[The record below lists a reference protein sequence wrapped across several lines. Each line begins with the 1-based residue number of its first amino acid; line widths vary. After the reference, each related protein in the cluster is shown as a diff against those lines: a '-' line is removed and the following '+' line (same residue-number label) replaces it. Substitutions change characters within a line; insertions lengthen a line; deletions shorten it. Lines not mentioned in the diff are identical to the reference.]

1 MQKATTPV
9 QKNNTS
15 PPLWRETFKKIKRY
29 KYLYILLII
38 PIIHLILF
46 RYVPI
51 FGNIIAFRKY
61 QPAGSMFGT
70 GWVGLKNFKMF
81 LGDSSFWKIFTNTI
95 TLSIESIIITF
106 PLPII
111 FAILLNELKGQ
122 QFKKVVQTIS
132 YLPHF
137 ISTIIIVGMVNEFLS
152 PTSGIVNMII
162 RKLGGEPIFFIVE
175 PAYFRTIYIGTSIWQ
190 GLGWSSI
197 IYLAA
202 LTNIDV
208 GLYEAADIDGA
219 GRFKKIWHITLPGI
233 SPTVVTLFIITVGQ
247 VMSISFEKVLMLQ
260 NGGNMEVAEVIGTY
274 TYKMGLVNSN
284 YSYSAAVGLFEGAL
298 GVILVSSANFIS
310 KRLSDTSLW

>member
-1 MQKATTPV
+1 MERATTSE
-9 QKNNTS
+9 QKNNVALT
-15 PPLWRETFKKIKRY
+15 LRQETFRKIKRY
-29 KYLYILLII
+29 KYLYLLLLI
-38 PIIHLILF
+38 PMIHLILF
-46 RYVPI
+46 RYIPI

-70 GWVGLKNFKMF
+70 GWVGFKNFEMF
-81 LGDSSFWKIFTNTI
+81 LGDPTFWKVFTNTI
-95 TLSIESIIITF
+95 VLSIESIIITF

-111 FAILLNELKGQ
+111 YAILLNELRGQ
-122 QFKKVVQTIS
+122 RFKKAVQTIS

-137 ISTIIIVGMVNEFLS
+137 ISVIIIVGMVNEFLS
-152 PTSGIVNMII
+152 PSSGIVNMII
-162 RKLGGEPIFFIVE
+162 KKLGGDPVFFVVE

-247 VMSISFEKVLMLQ
+247 IMGISFGKVLLLQ

-274 TYKMGLVNSN
+274 TYKMGLINSN
-284 YSYSAAVGLFEGAL
+284 YSYSAAVGLFEGAI

-310 KRLSDTSLW
+310 KRLSDTALW

>member
-1 MQKATTPV
+1 MERATTSE
-9 QKNNTS
+9 QKNNVALT
-15 PPLWRETFKKIKRY
+15 LRQETFRKIKRY
-29 KYLYILLII
+29 KYLYLLLLI
-38 PIIHLILF
+38 PMIHLILF
-46 RYVPI
+46 RYIPI

-70 GWVGLKNFKMF
+70 GWVGFKNFEMF
-81 LGDSSFWKIFTNTI
+81 LGDPTFWKVFTNTI
-95 TLSIESIIITF
+95 VLSIESIIITF

-111 FAILLNELKGQ
+111 YAILLNELRGQ
-122 QFKKVVQTIS
+122 RFKKAVQTIS

-137 ISTIIIVGMVNEFLS
+137 ISVIIIVGMVSEFLS
-152 PTSGIVNMII
+152 PSSGIVNMII
-162 RKLGGEPIFFIVE
+162 KKLGGDPVFFVVE

-247 VMSISFEKVLMLQ
+247 IMGISFGKVLLLQ

-274 TYKMGLVNSN
+274 TYKMGLINSN
-284 YSYSAAVGLFEGAL
+284 YSYSAAVGLFEGAI

-310 KRLSDTSLW
+310 KRLSDTALW

>member
-1 MQKATTPV
+1 MERATTSE
-9 QKNNTS
+9 QKNNVALT
-15 PPLWRETFKKIKRY
+15 LRQETFRKIKRY
-29 KYLYILLII
+29 KYLYLLLLI

-46 RYVPI
+46 RYIPI

-70 GWVGLKNFKMF
+70 GWVGVKNFKMF

-111 FAILLNELKGQ
+111 FAILLNELRGQ
-122 QFKKVVQTIS
+122 HFKKAVQTIS

-152 PTSGIVNMII
+152 PTSGIVNMLI

-247 VMSISFEKVLMLQ
+247 IMSISFEKVLMLQ

-274 TYKMGLVNSN
+274 TYKMGLINSN
-284 YSYSAAVGLFEGAL
+284 YSYSAAVGLFEGVL

-310 KRLSDTSLW
+310 KRLSDTALW

>member
-1 MQKATTPV
+1 MERATTSA
-9 QKNNTS
+9 QKNNVALS
-15 PPLWRETFKKIKRY
+15 LRQETFRKIKRY
-29 KYLYILLII
+29 KYLYLLLMI

-46 RYVPI
+46 RYIPI

-70 GWVGLKNFKMF
+70 EWVGFKNFEMF

-111 FAILLNELKGQ
+111 FAILLNELRGQ
-122 QFKKVVQTIS
+122 RFKKAVQTIS

-152 PTSGIVNMII
+152 PTSGIVNMLI

-247 VMSISFEKVLMLQ
+247 IMSISFEKVLMLQ

-274 TYKMGLVNSN
+274 TYKMGLINSN
-284 YSYSAAVGLFEGAL
+284 YSYSAAVGLFEGIL

-310 KRLSDTSLW
+310 KRLSDTALW

>member
-1 MQKATTPV
+1 MERATTSE
-9 QKNNTS
+9 QKNNVALT
-15 PPLWRETFKKIKRY
+15 LRQETFRKIKRY
-29 KYLYILLII
+29 KYLYLLLII

-46 RYVPI
+46 RYIPI

-70 GWVGLKNFKMF
+70 GWVGFKNFEMF

-95 TLSIESIIITF
+95 TLSVESIIITF

-111 FAILLNELKGQ
+111 FAILLNELRGQ
-122 QFKKVVQTIS
+122 RFKKAVQTIS

-152 PTSGIVNMII
+152 PTSGIVNMLI

-247 VMSISFEKVLMLQ
+247 IMSISFEKVLMLQ

-274 TYKMGLVNSN
+274 TYKMGLINSN
-284 YSYSAAVGLFEGAL
+284 YSYSAAVGLFEGIL

-310 KRLSDTSLW
+310 KRLSDTALW